1 MMTKYIADIS
11 SVHEVSEKE
20 KKLLETVWSD
30 DEIKQWLV
38 KQVMDNKIEFLGIHY
53 DNDGEELENVDLGG
67 VLWLKRN

>member
-1 MMTKYIADIS
+1 MTKYIADIS

-38 KQVMDNKIEFLGIHY
+38 KQVM
-53 DNDGEELENVDLGG
+53 GENSDKLTLFVVG
-67 VLWLKRN
+67 VNSDERKGE

>member
-1 MMTKYIADIS
+1 MN
-11 SVHEVSEKE
+11 
-20 KKLLETVWSD
+20 LWSD

-67 VLWLKRN
+67 VL

>member
-1 MMTKYIADIS
+1 MTKYIADIS
-11 SVHEVSEKE
+11 SVYEISEKE

-67 VLWLKRN
+67 VL

>member
-1 MMTKYIADIS
+1 MTKYIADIS
-11 SVHEVSEKE
+11 SVHGVSEKE

-30 DEIKQWLV
+30 DEIKQWLI

-67 VLWLKRN
+67 VL

>member
-1 MMTKYIADIS
+1 MTKYIADIS

-20 KKLLETVWSD
+20 KKLLEPVWSD

-53 DNDGEELENVDLGG
+53 DNDEEELENVDLGG
-67 VLWLKRN
+67 VL